1 MKAIWVLIP
10 VVMSGLAI
18 AQAPRVGKGDISTQP
33 QRPGEVQSPEAPY
46 KSSDPNV
53 GVIGVNPLSYLI
65 GGEDVIHITTWR
77 QPDFT
82 FTTVVRPD
90 GKINVPLA
98 GEMQAG
104 GKTPSALEKEI
115 SKALSTYIQSPEVT
129 VMVLDVR
136 SKKFYIIGEVLRPGQ
151 VPLIGPTT
159 VMEALSA
166 TGFAPFANKKKI
178 RILRGKET
186 FTFNFNEVSNG
197 KHLEQNIQLENGDYI
212 IVK

>member
-1 MKAIWVLIP
+1 MRMKAMWVLIL
-10 VVMSGLAI
+10 VVMSGLAL
-18 AQAPRVGKGDISTQP
+18 AQAPRVGKQDLP
-33 QRPGEVQSPEAPY
+33 QTKPGEVQAPQGPA
-46 KSSDPNV
+46 KSTDPSI
-53 GVIGVNPLSYLI
+53 GVAGVNPLSYMI

-115 SKALSTYIQSPEVT
+115 AKALGDYIQNPEVT

-136 SKKFYIIGEVLRPGQ
+136 SKKYFIIGEVLRPGQ
-151 VPLIGPTT
+151 VALVGRTT
-159 VMEALSA
+159 VMEALSGS
-166 TGFAPFANKKKI
+166 GFAPFANKKRI
-178 RILRGKET
+178 RILRGDKT
-186 FTFNFNEVSNG
+186 YLFNFNEVSGG
-197 KHLEQNIQLENGDYI
+197 KHMEQNIELENGDYI